1 LRRLVVADIRLPLTM
16 AQNRGYAIE
25 ATAAR
30 RGKI

>member
-1 LRRLVVADIRLPLTM
+1 LRRLVVAEIRLPLTM
-16 AQNRGYAIE
+16 AQSQGYAIE